1 MLPQN
6 LQPGNGADGADA
18 TLTAVTSLELTEG
31 GEPKQTSAKREIQN
45 TRFSTATNHL
55 EAGQKS
61 LGHAQAKS
69 NVRKIYR
76 NMIILS
82 SFIQVS
88 N

>member
-1 MLPQN
+1 MLLQN
-6 LQPGNGADGADA
+6 LQPGIGADGADA

-31 GEPKQTSAKREIQN
+31 GEPKQRSAKREIQN
-45 TRFSTATNHL
+45 TRFSTAANHL
-55 EAGQKS
+55 QEAAKS
-61 LGHAQAKS
+61 LSHAQAKS
-69 NVRKIYR
+69 NVRKIYK